1 MEINLEM
8 LKARASDVE
17 EAVKKIRIY
26 VDLSDEVFWQDERN
40 LFTVK
45 YLLLQ
50 AMEAIGSICV
60 HVLAKEFQVP
70 VSSYAA
76 CFERL
81 GEKGVIPSHLSAKL
95 RKMIRFRNILVHRY
109 REVDDKKVIQY
120 ARQDVQD
127 FVEMLKA
134 IWNFLRI
141 GK

>member
-60 HVLAKEFQVP
+60 HVLAKEFQV
-70 VSSYAA
+70 
-76 CFERL
+76 
-81 GEKGVIPSHLSAKL
+81 
-95 RKMIRFRNILVHRY
+95 
-109 REVDDKKVIQY
+109 
-120 ARQDVQD
+120 
-127 FVEMLKA
+127 
-134 IWNFLRI
+134 
-141 GK
+141 